1 MLLCLNAYSQKIE
14 SIGNGAFMIDRAY
27 AETMA
32 AKFDSLKSYKALYLA
47 SSNALDAC
55 LQSNIDIVA
64 VNALNVEKIN
74 ALEAQKNDFVDL
86 NESLQRQVDFLES
99 NAKMLEQTL
108 SKTEKR
114 AKRQKFWASFGSAL
128 GGLAAGFIIGIIV
141 K

>member
-99 NAKMLEQTL
+99 NAKMLEKTI

-114 AKRQKFWASFGSAL
+114 AKRQKFWTSFGSVI
-128 GGLAAGFIIGIIV
+128 GGLAAGFVIGIIV